1 MSQVFEPDAKAQ
13 ENKLY
18 NTGQNSVGLRPS
30 LTFLNHK
37 FMGWYGIIGF
47 LFIWQ
52 LAPMLNIVNSQFIPP
67 VSSILAEALKLLSG
81 GLIFIHAATSLQRVL
96 LGLLAAMVIAIPLG
110 ISLAGFLPR
119 FTKFMGPLLQLLGN
133 INAFA
138 LFPLFI
144 LLFGTG
150 EMAKFAIIFW
160 SSIWPILNTTIY
172 GVQNIDP
179 ILLKAARSMGASR
192 LIIFY
197 KVIIPSAAPSI
208 FTGFKMGATTAFLF
222 LIAAEM
228 LAANAG
234 LGWMIH
240 NASVMNV
247 IPRLFVGVVG
257 IAIMGLAFN
266 MLIGRAETYFL
277 SYREKVSVS

>member
-1 MSQVFEPDAKAQ
+1 MSELLKPAKIKNEKFFNFNQ
-13 ENKLY
+13 YPIN
-18 NTGQNSVGLRPS
+18 LRPS
-30 LTFLNHK
+30 LSFLNNK

-47 LFIWQ
+47 LIIWQ

-67 VSSILAEALKLLSG
+67 VSSIAAEALKLLTG
-81 GLIFIHAATSLQRVL
+81 GLIFIHAATSLQRVV
-96 LGLLAAMVIAIPLG
+96 LGLLAAMVLAIPLG
-110 ISLAGFLPR
+110 ICLAGFLPR

-144 LLFGTG
+144 LLFGVG
-150 EMAKFAIIFW
+150 ELAKFAIIFW
-160 SSIWPILNTTIY
+160 SSIWPILNTTIS

-179 ILLKAARSMGASR
+179 ILIKAARSMGAGR
-192 LIIFY
+192 LVIFR
-197 KVIIPSAAPSI
+197 KVIIPAAAPSI

-234 LGWMIH
+234 LGWMVH

-257 IAIMGLAFN
+257 IAMMGLAFN
-266 MLIGRAETYFL
+266 MLIGKAETYFL
-277 SYREKVSVS
+277 SYREKAVVE